1 MSRSIRSL
9 LGFAA
14 TFSALFPVLASAQ
27 SATPIATADQVRAQF
42 ISAGYQVDAPTTW
55 WTNGSTTFLVH
66 DPLGQSDSNA
76 RIVMV
81 LVYPDLETAHAERQR
96 TDAAPSGAGM
106 PGSDFGPRLVPG
118 YGPSVWQGNVA
129 MVEATFGELNRQYQ
143 AQLETDLG
151 TAIAV
156 GRSQTT
162 EPAQRPQIVATTQV
176 DADFVAVLNEG
187 GAAANF

>member
-14 TFSALFPVLASAQ
+14 TFTALLPVLASAQ
-27 SATPIATADQVRAQF
+27 SAPPIATADQVRAQF
-42 ISAGYQVDAPTTW
+42 IGAGYQVDAPTTW

-66 DPLGQSDSNA
+66 DPLGQADTNA
-76 RIVMV
+76 RVVMV
-81 LVYPDLETAHAERQR
+81 LVYPDLETAQADRQR
-96 TDAAPSGAGM
+96 TDAMS
-106 PGSDFGPRLVPG
+106 GSDFGPQLVPG

-129 MVEATFGELNRQYQ
+129 MVESTFGELNRQYQ

-162 EPAQRPQIVATTQV
+162 EPAQRPQIVATTRV
-176 DADFVAVLNEG
+176 DADFVAILNEG